1 MVDTPGL
8 EASPL
13 CVDCAPAER
22 HGRQVRI
29 SEGTVVALCN
39 EHLARRLRRKA
50 RISKDVVFTGAST
63 VLIAVAVIGVAGL
76 WGIAPFNPNLSGSS
90 SEPTWASLYR
100 AGWTVVT
107 GSPPGQ
113 HPDLTANLW
122 AMAAPIIATLWTV
135 TAQRSSAHDA
145 RSNSNAEDDVEVDL
159 EQEARIAR
167 LSTVGDIQYVLCIA
181 AAVIALLVIADL
193 IHDRAPGAFMLAMS
207 ALVLWVW
214 LVTELTRIGQAPDV
228 MLWRRLQL
236 RAIQADST
244 TKLRERAQDA
254 LPWRASLTVG
264 AGLALMLIGTAIAL
278 AGDWSVMAI
287 AGTLTAVCY
296 AVMLTALVTSSD
308 GYLREGRWGV
318 LVVRIAFDVA
328 FALGLVQLT
337 LTALLVTGPEAW
349 WGQPWRAAAGAGIQ
363 VATYGFLIAGVLG
376 RGPAR
381 GLARFTLDA
390 AARRDQRRRAR
401 LRA

>member
-1 MVDTPGL
+1 
-8 EASPL
+8 
-13 CVDCAPAER
+13 
-22 HGRQVRI
+22 VRI

-39 EHLARRLRRKA
+39 DHLARRLRRQS
-50 RISKDVVFTGAST
+50 RVSKDVLFTGAST

-76 WGIAPFNPNLSGSS
+76 WGIAPFNPNLSGTG
-90 SEPTWASLYR
+90 SEPSWASLYR

-107 GSPPGQ
+107 GSQPGQ

-135 TAQRSSAHDA
+135 TAQRSSAHA
-145 RSNSNAEDDVEVDL
+145 TQVSSNAEDDIEVDL
-159 EQEARIAR
+159 EQEVRIAR
-167 LSTVGDIQYVLCIA
+167 LSTLGDIQYVLCIA

-214 LVTELTRIGQAPDV
+214 LVTELTRIRQAPDV

-236 RAIQADST
+236 RATQADDT
-244 TKLRERAQDA
+244 KKLRDRAQEA
-254 LPWRASLTVG
+254 MPWHASLTVV
-264 AGLALMLIGTAIAL
+264 AGLALMLTGTAIAL
-278 AGDWSVMAI
+278 AADWSVMFI
-287 AGTLTAVCY
+287 AGTLTTVCY
-296 AVMLTALVTSSD
+296 AVMVTALVTSSD
-308 GYLREGRWGV
+308 GYVREGRWGI
-318 LVVRIAFDVA
+318 LVGRIAFDVA

-337 LTALLVTGPEAW
+337 LTAFLVTGPEAW

-363 VATYGFLIAGVLG
+363 VATYGFLIAGALG

-390 AARRDQRRRAR
+390 AERRDQRRRAR
-401 LRA
+401 LHA